1 MAISYYAC
9 DGTVTN
15 QSGRLR
21 CSTTWQTYTPPSA
34 TSNSTM
40 TVSGELLTASDTLQL
55 FGAVFLLVAMGYQRR
70 DIADLSFVTPD
81 VVSNWLNHWESDGLS
96 GLYDAPRHGRPP
108 IYTKSDGVHLKAFLD
123 ESPQQ
128 LRQAQAQLTELTGK
142 SSSLDTVKRLLKKT
156 PTIVGNAVVAR

>member
-1 MAISYYAC
+1 MKYVYPLSPEAESMLHEAAKDCPHQRVRQRAQAILWS
-9 DGTVTN
+9 
-15 QSGRLR
+15 
-21 CSTTWQTYTPPSA
+21 
-34 TSNSTM
+34 
-40 TVSGELLTASDTLQL
+40 
-55 FGAVFLLVAMGYQRR
+55 AMGYQRR

-108 IYTKSDGVHLKAFLD
+108 IYTKRDGAHLKAFLD

-156 PTIVGNAVVAR
+156 PTIVGNAVVAQ